1 MSHIGNNR
9 RKMLTSEYLPYILK
23 AQTEKDVLNMKK
35 EGIITPLT
43 SAQGKVYDANKEKEN
58 NVVGL
63 RITEARKKRGL
74 SIASF
79 SQLLKNY
86 GVNISTGGAG
96 KWETGYSIPNAYQL
110 IAICNALGIEDQLPF
125 FMSNYVPVLNDTG
138 MKKVEEYKADL
149 VASGKYRPSPKLTTI
164 ITYVRIPISNLCVS
178 AGTGAFL
185 DEGNFEMRDFPAA
198 EVPSGADFGVQV
210 SGDSMEPNFHDGQI
224 VWVHECES
232 LTPGEVGVFIYD
244 GEGYIKVYE
253 EKDPDSDNAEE
264 FTDSYGVVHPQA
276 VLRSYNPAYEPKPVK
291 PSALFQIVGRVL

>member
-1 MSHIGNNR
+1 
-9 RKMLTSEYLPYILK
+9 MLTSEYLPYILK

-138 MKKVEEYKADL
+138 
-149 VASGKYRPSPKLTTI
+149 TI
-164 ITYVRIPISNLCVS
+164 IVITDSSDKVVYSSSQS
-178 AGTGAFL
+178 AAFL
-185 DEGNFEMRDFPAA
+185 DTVIFLEPGN
-198 EVPSGADFGVQV
+198 
-210 SGDSMEPNFHDGQI
+210 
-224 VWVHECES
+224 
-232 LTPGEVGVFIYD
+232 Y
-244 GEGYIKVYE
+244 KVTYYYF
-253 EKDPDSDNAEE
+253 KCKI
-264 FTDSYGVVHPQA
+264 F
-276 VLRSYNPAYEPKPVK
+276 
-291 PSALFQIVGRVL
+291 